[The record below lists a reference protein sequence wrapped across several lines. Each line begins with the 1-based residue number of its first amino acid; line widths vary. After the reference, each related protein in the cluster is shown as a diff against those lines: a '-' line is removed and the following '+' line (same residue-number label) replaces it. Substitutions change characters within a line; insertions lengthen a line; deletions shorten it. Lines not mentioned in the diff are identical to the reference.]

1 MEVEIMII
9 PNKYLNKIIK
19 REKWQLHAT
28 MEGYPTIYG
37 HDHVL
42 APIHMSSLFSHDFNE
57 SNGLFIIPNTFLSH
71 SFFVIG
77 FFCIKS
83 LNCDLTLI
91 FVTIKV

>member
-1 MEVEIMII
+1 MII
-9 PNKYLNKIIK
+9 QNKYLNKIIK
-19 REKWQLHAT
+19 KEKWQLCVT

-42 APIHMSSLFSHDFNE
+42 AHVHMSLLFSYYFNE
-57 SNGLFIIPNTFLSH
+57 SNGLFIIPNTFLSY

-77 FFCIKS
+77 VLCIKS

-91 FVTIKV
+91 FLTIKV